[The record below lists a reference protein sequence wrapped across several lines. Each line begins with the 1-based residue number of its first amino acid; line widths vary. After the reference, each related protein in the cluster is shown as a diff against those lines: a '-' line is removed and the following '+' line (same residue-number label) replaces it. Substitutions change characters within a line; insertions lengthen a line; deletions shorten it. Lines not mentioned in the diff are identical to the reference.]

1 MLGFLL
7 GFIFNQIVSG
17 KKGLCHR
24 RFKYTIEDQLHSD
37 QGTREKV
44 VERSSNK

>member
-37 QGTREKV
+37 KVEKV